1 MEAAQLA
8 HVDPQEDDLL
18 FQTFVVFARRETPT
32 EFSRLLRGLSKVH
45 TAPDVN
51 EAMRPRF

>member
-51 EAMRPRF
+51 EAMRP